1 MVTALCHLVQIG
13 GDGKLLDDVCGCFHS
28 RGRFCRSCLEN
39 RRSLF
44 TKPVQPAIVRSDAI
58 HEVLTFEASELD
70 GRIVDA
76 YMEKSRAG
84 AWPGARSYQKND
96 ADKAILRKTADFCV
110 SAGDNPM
117 YELFYYANCR
127 SIGRGLHG
135 SCWPDMLHVVLK
147 GIVEK
152 TLAWSLA
159 IVYGIHRLAGDEWET
174 GMAVLDARVANF
186 PNVPNLPGIR

>member
-1 MVTALCHLVQIG
+1 MTYVDVFIVEDDFAEAVLKTEDRCSQNLCSLQS
-13 GDGKLLDDVCGCFHS
+13 LDLTLFMKYL
-28 RGRFCRSCLEN
+28 RSKHPNC
-39 RRSLF
+39 
-44 TKPVQPAIVRSDAI
+44 
-58 HEVLTFEASELD
+58 LD

-110 SAGDNPM
+110 SAGDNSM